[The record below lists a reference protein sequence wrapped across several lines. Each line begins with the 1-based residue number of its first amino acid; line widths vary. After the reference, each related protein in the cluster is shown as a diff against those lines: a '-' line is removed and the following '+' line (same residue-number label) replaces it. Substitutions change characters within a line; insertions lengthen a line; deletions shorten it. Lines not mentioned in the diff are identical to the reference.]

1 MSVLDAGRA
10 FEAAVPTARTRL
22 RRRGRLA
29 TGTLHLVLI
38 FVSIVMAAPMLWTLS
53 TSLKQPGVIFTY
65 PPQLIPNP
73 VDWDNYR
80 QLFLQLPMAIF
91 LLNSFKIATIATT
104 GQVISCAMAAFA
116 FARLRFP
123 ARNLLFFILL
133 ATLMVPTHVTLIPTF
148 FIMRWLG
155 WIDTHWALTVP
166 WWLGGAFGTFLLRQ
180 FFLTIPTEMME
191 AAKIDGAG
199 YWRIFWRI
207 YMPLSGPALATLAVF
222 TFMAS
227 WNNLLGPLIFLNS
240 EDKMTVTL
248 GLTLLQGQYYS
259 QWTLLMAGAIVSV
272 IPTLIVFFIAQ
283 KYFVEGIVRA
293 GLKG

>member
-1 MSVLDAGRA
+1 M
-10 FEAAVPTARTRL
+10 RTRM
-22 RRRGRLA
+22 RWRDRLG
-29 TGTLHLVLI
+29 TGAVHLALI
-38 FVSIVMAAPMLWTLS
+38 FFSIVMAAPMLWTLG

-65 PPQLIPNP
+65 PPQWIPNP

-80 QLFLQLPMAIF
+80 QLFIQLPMGIF
-91 LLNSFKIATIATT
+91 LVNSFKIATIATI

-155 WIDTHWALTVP
+155 WIDTHWSLTVP
-166 WWLGGAFGTFLLRQ
+166 WWMGGAFGTFLLRQ
-180 FFLTIPTEMME
+180 FFLTIPVEMME

-222 TFMAS
+222 TFMGS

-240 EDKMTVTL
+240 MEKMTVTL

>member
-1 MSVLDAGRA
+1 MSTLETDRA
-10 FEAAVPTARTRL
+10 FEASVPTARTRA
-22 RRRGRLA
+22 RWRSRLG
-29 TGTLHLVLI
+29 TGALHLVLI
-38 FVSIVMAAPMLWTLS
+38 STSVIMAAPMLWTIG

-65 PPQLIPNP
+65 PPQWIPNP

-80 QLFLQLPMAIF
+80 QLFIQLPMGIF
-91 LLNSFKIATIATT
+91 LVNSFKIATIATI

-155 WIDTHWALTVP
+155 WIDTHYSLTVP

-180 FFLTIPTEMME
+180 FFLTIPMEMME

-207 YMPLSGPALATLAVF
+207 FLPLSGPALATLAVF
-222 TFMAS
+222 TFMGS

-240 EDKMTVTL
+240 TEKMTVTL

-259 QWTLLMAGAIVSV
+259 NWTLLMAGAIVSV
-272 IPTLIVFFIAQ
+272 IPTMVVFFLAQ
-283 KYFVEGIVRA
+283 KYFVEGIARV

>member
-1 MSVLDAGRA
+1 M
-10 FEAAVPTARTRL
+10 
-22 RRRGRLA
+22 
-29 TGTLHLVLI
+29 
-38 FVSIVMAAPMLWTLS
+38 
-53 TSLKQPGVIFTY
+53 
-65 PPQLIPNP
+65 
-73 VDWDNYR
+73 
-80 QLFLQLPMAIF
+80 
-91 LLNSFKIATIATT
+91 
-104 GQVISCAMAAFA
+104 
-116 FARLRFP
+116 
-123 ARNLLFFILL
+123 
-133 ATLMVPTHVTLIPTF
+133 
-148 FIMRWLG
+148 
-155 WIDTHWALTVP
+155 
-166 WWLGGAFGTFLLRQ
+166 
-180 FFLTIPTEMME
+180 EMME

-240 EDKMTVTL
+240 QEKMTVTL

>member
-1 MSVLDAGRA
+1 M
-10 FEAAVPTARTRL
+10 
-22 RRRGRLA
+22 
-29 TGTLHLVLI
+29 
-38 FVSIVMAAPMLWTLS
+38 
-53 TSLKQPGVIFTY
+53 
-65 PPQLIPNP
+65 
-73 VDWDNYR
+73 
-80 QLFLQLPMAIF
+80 
-91 LLNSFKIATIATT
+91 
-104 GQVISCAMAAFA
+104 
-116 FARLRFP
+116 
-123 ARNLLFFILL
+123 
-133 ATLMVPTHVTLIPTF
+133 
-148 FIMRWLG
+148 
-155 WIDTHWALTVP
+155 
-166 WWLGGAFGTFLLRQ
+166 GGAFGTFLLRQ

-207 YMPLSGPALATLAVF
+207 YLPLSGPALATLAVF

>member
-1 MSVLDAGRA
+1 MSVLDTGRA
-10 FEAAVPTARTRL
+10 FDAAVPTAGTGLRWRDRL
-22 RRRGRLA
+22 
-29 TGTLHLVLI
+29 GTSAVYLGLI
-38 FVSIVMAAPMLWTLS
+38 LFSIVMAAPMLWTIS
-53 TSLKQPGVIFTY
+53 TSLKQPGVVFTY
-65 PPQLIPNP
+65 PPQWIPNP

-80 QLFLQLPMAIF
+80 QLFIQLPMGIF
-91 LLNSFKIATIATT
+91 LVNSFKIATIATI

-155 WIDTHWALTVP
+155 WIDTHYALTVP
-166 WWLGGAFGTFLLRQ
+166 WWLGSAFGTFLLRQ
-180 FFLTIPTEMME
+180 FFRTIPVEMME

-207 YMPLSGPALATLAVF
+207 YLPLSGPALATLAVF
-222 TFMAS
+222 TFMGS

-240 EDKMTVTL
+240 QEKMTVTL
-248 GLTLLQGQYYS
+248 GLTLLQGTYYS

>member
-1 MSVLDAGRA
+1 
-10 FEAAVPTARTRL
+10 L
-22 RRRGRLA
+22 RRRDRLA
-29 TGTLHLVLI
+29 TGAVHLVLI
-38 FVSIVMAAPMLWTLS
+38 LVSIVMAAPMLWTLG

-65 PPQLIPNP
+65 PPQWIPNP

-80 QLFLQLPMAIF
+80 QLFIQLPMGIF
-91 LLNSFKIATIATT
+91 LLNSFKIATIATI

-148 FIMRWLG
+148 FIMRGLG

-166 WWLGGAFGTFLLRQ
+166 WWMGGAFGTFLLRQ

-222 TFMAS
+222 TFMFS

-240 EDKMTVTL
+240 TEKMTVTL

-272 IPTLIVFFIAQ
+272 IPTLIVFLIAQ

>member
-1 MSVLDAGRA
+1 MSVLDTHRA
-10 FEAAVPTARTRL
+10 FEAAIPTARTRL
-22 RRRGRLA
+22 RGRSRLA

-38 FVSIVMAAPMLWTLS
+38 LVSIIMAAPMLWTLS

-65 PPQLIPNP
+65 PPQWIPNP

-80 QLFLQLPMAIF
+80 QLFIQLPMEIF
-91 LLNSFKIATIATT
+91 LVNSFKIATIATI

-123 ARNLLFFILL
+123 ARNLLFFFLL

-155 WIDTHWALTVP
+155 WIDTHYALTVP

-180 FFLTIPTEMME
+180 FFLTIPTELME

-207 YMPLSGPALATLAVF
+207 YMLLSGPALATLAVF
-222 TFMAS
+222 TFMGS

-272 IPTLIVFFIAQ
+272 IPTLIVFFMAQ